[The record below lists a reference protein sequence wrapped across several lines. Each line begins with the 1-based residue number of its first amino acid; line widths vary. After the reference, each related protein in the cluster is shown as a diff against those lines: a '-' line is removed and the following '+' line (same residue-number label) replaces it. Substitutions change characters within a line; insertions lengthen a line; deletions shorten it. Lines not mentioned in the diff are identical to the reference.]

1 MHPFELSDELKARM
15 TAKQGRAHTIDR
27 LDPARTA
34 LVVVD
39 MQNYYMAPGQQSE
52 TPEAREIVPNINRLA
67 DALRTAGGTVVWIEN
82 LAPLGDDF
90 WPSYAE
96 RCTPERWENR
106 TRSLTPGDVGY
117 ALWPDL
123 DMRAQDL
130 RVVKKRFSAF
140 TDGASDLDAR
150 LRRAGIDTILVTGV
164 ATNVCCESTAR
175 DAMML
180 DYHVAMVSDGCAG
193 FSDAQHAATLTNFY
207 LFFGDVRTTDELCTL
222 L

>member
-1 MHPFELSDELKARM
+1 MHPYRLADDLKARV
-15 TAKQGRAHTIDR
+15 AARQGRPHTIDR
-27 LDPARTA
+27 LEPARTA

-52 TPEAREIVPNINRLA
+52 TPEARAIVPNINRLA
-67 DALRTAGGTVVWIEN
+67 AALRGAGGTVFWIEN
-82 LAPLGDDF
+82 LGPLGDDV

-123 DMRAQDL
+123 DIRADDM

-140 TDGASDLDAR
+140 TEGASDLDAR
-150 LRRAGIDTILVTGV
+150 LRQARIDTLLVTGV

-180 DYHVAMVSDGCAG
+180 GFRVAMVSDGCAG
-193 FSDAQHAATLTNFY
+193 FSDAQHAATLDNFY
-207 LFFGDVRTTDELCTL
+207 LFFGDVQTTDELCAL

>member
-1 MHPFELSDELKARM
+1 MHPYDLSDDMKARV
-15 TAKQGRAHTIDR
+15 AARQGRPHTIDR
-27 LDPARTA
+27 LEPARTA

-52 TPEAREIVPNINRLA
+52 TPEARAIVPNINRLA
-67 DALRTAGGTVVWIEN
+67 SALREAGGTVVWIEN
-82 LAPLGDDF
+82 LAPLGDDV

-123 DMRAQDL
+123 DIHAGDM

-140 TDGASDLDAR
+140 TEGASDLEAR
-150 LRRAGIDTILVTGV
+150 LRQAFRV
-164 ATNVCCESTAR
+164 AR
-175 DAMML
+175 
-180 DYHVAMVSDGCAG
+180 VSDGCAG
-193 FSDAQHAATLTNFY
+193 FSDAQHAATLDNFY
-207 LFFGDVRTTDELCTL
+207 LFFGDVQTAEQLSAL